1 MELGRRHYLL
11 ACMLALGLHLALA
24 AALFWRPAPP
34 PGQAM
39 AAGTGGIE
47 ISLGPAGRV
56 TDGPER
62 REEEEL
68 DTLEPEPE
76 TVPEPDPEPE
86 RMPEPEPQPV
96 PVPQPAPVPRSEV
109 RAERPV
115 TAVAQATATG
125 AAGQRSTR
133 PADDAGSGNSTAGGG
148 LPGASQDYAATL
160 LAWLERHKQYPRRA
174 RLRRQEGMALLYFVV
189 DRRGT
194 VIEYR
199 LERSSGQPA
208 LDEEV
213 LGMIERAQPLPPM
226 PEDMDR
232 EHLELIVPVE
242 FFLR

>member
-11 ACMLALGLHLALA
+11 ACILALGLHLALA

-34 PGQAM
+34 AGQAM

-56 TDGPER
+56 TDGPEH
-62 REEEEL
+62 REEEEM
-68 DTLEPEPE
+68 DTPEPEPE
-76 TVPEPDPEPE
+76 PIPEPE
-86 RMPEPEPQPV
+86 PEPEPIPEPEPQPE
-96 PVPQPAPVPRSEV
+96 PVPQPAPVPTPEAS
-109 RAERPV
+109 AERPV
-115 TAVAQATATG
+115 PAVAQATMTG
-125 AAGQRSTR
+125 AAGQPSTR
-133 PADDAGSGNSTAGGG
+133 AADDAGSGDSTAGGG

-174 RLRRQEGMALLYFVV
+174 RLRRQEGTVLLYFVV

-199 LERSSGQPA
+199 LERSSDHLA

-213 LGMIERAQPLPPM
+213 LAMIERAQPLPPM

-232 EHLELIVPVE
+232 EQLELIVPVE